1 MKVTIEKEISFFD
14 FDAWSGAVNTLNTL
28 MDLDG
33 YVTYSVEQ
41 VMEDYFDE
49 VCMTDEGEINDF
61 LWFEDDYIAS
71 LFGFDDW
78 EALENFVEH
87 EGKEPI
93 QLAFDTGDEVMY
105 GEFEA
110 TIVDTDEYDED
121 CTYLIEFEE
130 NGELTAVWVREDEIE
145 LA

>member
-49 VCMTDEGEINDF
+49 ICVTDEGEINDF

-87 EGKEPI
+87 EGKKPI
-93 QLAFDTGDEVMY
+93 QLAFDIGDEVMY
-105 GEFEA
+105 AEKFEA
-110 TIVDTDEYDED
+110 VIIEVDAYDED
-121 CTYLIEFEE
+121 NTYLIEFEE
-130 NGELTAVWVREDEIE
+130 NGETAKVWVREDEIE
-145 LA
+145 